1 MRDEF
6 VLLGI
11 ILLLLVA
18 EIMLIGKNRK
28 IVAGIA
34 TGMFM
39 VHTVIGFFPLPEG
52 VLFGGSYRTTHLLH
66 NMKNIMN
73 VGVVILLLQTWTWAR
88 EEWSG
93 RGRMSEFYLLIFSTL
108 LGMYYMVSSGDFLMF
123 FLGLELAS
131 LPIGGLAAYDLSK
144 MRSAEAGAKFILMA
158 GLASAISLFGISMIY
173 GITGSLYFS
182 EVAQNFHLSGLGTIG
197 LLFFISGL
205 AFKIS
210 LVPFHFWTPDVY
222 EGAPVP
228 VTSYLS
234 VISKAAAIFALA
246 IVLFLIGREFVS
258 IWKPAIYWM
267 AVLTMTVGNLFAL
280 RQKNMKRFLAFSSVA
295 QAGFILLGILSFDQM
310 GMAAVV
316 YFAAI
321 YIFSNLATFGVVQVI
336 SLKTGKENMDDYNG
350 LYRTNPKLSLVM
362 LLGLFS
368 LAGIPPVAGFFGKF
382 FLFMSAAAHGYYWLV
397 IIAVIN
403 VTISLYYYL
412 LVVRA
417 MFLRKSDTPI
427 EPFQAEMP
435 VKIGLALTVVG
446 ILTLGLYSP
455 FYDFILN
462 LSTNIRLRLFLE
474 NTYLGNSIKPMIISS
489 PL

>member
-1 MRDEF
+1 MNNYILMRDEF

-446 ILTLGLYSP
+446 ILALGLYSP

-462 LSTNIRLRLFLE
+462 LSTNI
-474 NTYLGNSIKPMIISS
+474 
-489 PL
+489 